1 MGSLGVAVSFLV
13 LFPFVAALV
22 LAFAGNNS
30 VRKAVV
36 YVSCALI
43 AAVAVIFAGRFFLGG
58 SVTLGMLNSS
68 HLADKLMLAGEFFL
82 MVLVIVLSFKHKKYY
97 AAVLSAVQT
106 VAVACLEISGGAES
120 ETAHILADRLSVVM
134 CLIIGIVGCLI
145 CVYAV
150 GYMTEYH
157 NHHKEYKDRRLF
169 FFPMLFVFLGAMF
182 GLVLSDNLIWIYFFW
197 EITSVTSFLLIGY
210 TKTEE
215 AINNSFRALWMNLL
229 GGVGFA
235 AAIIILSFNGI
246 HNLSEVIKNA
256 NGAGTL
262 FVAAVALLGFAGL
275 TKSAQMPFSKWL
287 LGAMVAPTPTS
298 ALLHSATMV
307 KAGVYLLLR
316 LAPAL
321 CGNVAGYMIAFV
333 GGFTFIV
340 TSMLA
345 ITQSDGKK
353 ILAYS
358 TISNLGLITACAG
371 IGTAEAV
378 WAGVLLMMFHAVS
391 KSMLFQTVG
400 AVENSTGSR
409 DVEDM
414 HGLIVRLPH
423 LAMVM
428 VVGICGM
435 FLAPFGMLISK
446 WAVLKSFID
455 SNSAVGILLVFFICF
470 GSATTMF
477 YWTKWL
483 CKILAFDLN
492 AKPVVDRTIGGQWV
506 SLALHAFM
514 MIALLVILPLVS
526 SKLLVPY
533 VCQVFNMEAKALGI
547 ISVSDILIMVV
558 MLFAIIA
565 VPILAK
571 IRVNNLRA
579 QTGMSYMSGINK
591 GDNATFTDSFGGEKK
606 AVLSGWYL
614 TEFFG
619 ESRLWNPSVIISAAC
634 IAVCIVFALLTGGA
648 F

>member
-1 MGSLGVAVSFLV
+1 MDFSGVAVSFLI
-13 LFPFVAALV
+13 LFPFVAAAV
-22 LAFAGNNS
+22 LAFTKNNG

-36 YVSCALI
+36 YGGCTLI
-43 AAVAVIFAGRFFLGG
+43 VAAVLLFAGKFFAGG
-58 SVTLGMLNSS
+58 SASVSMLEAP
-68 HLADKLMLAGEFFL
+68 HLIDKLMLAGEFFL
-82 MVLVIVLSFKHKKYY
+82 MVLIIVLSFKHKKYY
-97 AAVLSAVQT
+97 AALLSVVQT
-106 VAVACLEISGGAES
+106 AAIACLELTGGAETES
-120 ETAHILADRLSVVM
+120 MHISADRLSVIM

-150 GYMTEYH
+150 GYMTRYH
-157 NHHKEYKDRRLF
+157 EHHKEYKDRRLF
-169 FFPMLFVFLGAMF
+169 FFPMLFVFIGAMF
-182 GLVLSDNLIWIYFFW
+182 GLVLSDNLVWIYFFW

-229 GGVGFA
+229 GGLGFA
-235 AAIIILSFNGI
+235 AAIIMLAANGI
-246 HNLSEVIKNA
+246 HNLSEVIANA
-256 NGAGTL
+256 QGTVPM
-262 FVAAVALLGFAGL
+262 FVAAIALLGFAGL

-321 CGNVAGYMIAFV
+321 CGNWAGYMIALV
-333 GGFTFIV
+333 GGFTFLV

-378 WAGVLLMMFHAVS
+378 WAGVLLMIFHAVS
-391 KSMLFQTVG
+391 KSMLFQAVG
-400 AVENSTGSR
+400 AIENSMGSR

-414 HGLIVRLPH
+414 HGLIVKLPH
-423 LAMVM
+423 LAMIM

-455 SNSAVGILLVFFICF
+455 SYSAAGILLVFFICF

-483 CKILAFDLN
+483 CKVLAFDMN
-492 AKPVVDRTIGGQWV
+492 AKPVHDHTIGGQWV
-506 SLALHAFM
+506 SLLVHAVLM
-514 MIALLVILPLVS
+514 VLICIMLPFVS
-526 SKLLVPY
+526 SALLVPY
-533 VCQVFNMEAKALGI
+533 TCGVFGIETGALDI
-547 ISVSDILIMVV
+547 ISHSDIVIMVV
-558 MLFAIIA
+558 MVFAIIA
-565 VPILAK
+565 VPLLAK
-571 IRVNNLRA
+571 VRVNHLKA
-579 QTGMSYMSGINK
+579 QKSLSYLSGINM
-591 GDNATFTDSFGGEKK
+591 GDNATFEDSFRGEKK
-606 AVLSGWYL
+606 AVLSGWYM

-619 ESRLWNPSVIISAAC
+619 EQKLWNPSVIISAAC
-634 IAVCIVFALLTGGA
+634 IIICIAAALLTGGA
-648 F
+648 V